1 SALERGARRQPH
13 VETVRALAAALDVT
27 GEIRDTLIRSARAA
41 ATKVSP
47 QRHGSLPLAGTPL
60 LGRGNKMKALRQ
72 WLADPTVRLIT
83 LTGPGGSGKTRL
95 ALELPHD
102 HAAHGTSRVIFVG
115 LAATRTAFGPP
126 AIAEALGAVDSAPLN
141 LARRPRAVCDGTPTL
156 LVLDNLEHV
165 LDAEPL

>member
-47 QRHGSLPLAGTPL
+47 QRTGSLPLAVTPL
-60 LGRGNKMKALRQ
+60 LGRENEMQALRQ

-95 ALELPHD
+95 ALELAHD
-102 HAAHGTSRVIFVG
+102 HAAHGTSRVIFAG
-115 LAATRTAFGPP
+115 LAATQTAFVAA
-126 AIAEALGAVDSAPLN
+126 AIAEALGVVDASPL
-141 LARRPRAVCDGTPTL
+141 
-156 LVLDNLEHV
+156 
-165 LDAEPL
+165 